1 MNNKKLTKKEKIRLS
16 NEKKSKE
23 VIDDEDDYLR
33 NGGIIVGLG
42 FLLCSVIL
50 TLQVIYLD
58 RTDRVYNKAQNGLFI
73 VSFVTIFYNIV
84 FSIFSF
90 NMLKEY
96 IIILKSMLLGKLDF
110 KDSYNQLVLAN
121 ISNLTI
127 AILVLTFVVDWSL
140 WGGYKVQITTTL
152 SIFFIFTIIEVIKA
166 TIKSKSKK

>member
-1 MNNKKLTKKEKIRLS
+1 MNNKKLTKREKLKHQNANKIIE
-16 NEKKSKE
+16 NEE
-23 VIDDEDDYLR
+23 DDDYLK
-33 NGGIIVGLG
+33 NGGIVLGLG
-42 FLLCSVIL
+42 FLLCSIIL

-58 RTDRVYNKAQNGLFI
+58 RTDIVFQKAQSGLFI
-73 VSFVTIFYNIV
+73 VSFVTIFYNMI

-96 IIILKSMLLGKLDF
+96 TVILRSIVSGKLDF

-127 AILVLTFVVDWSL
+127 AIIVLTFVVDWSL
-140 WGGYKVQITTTL
+140 WGGFKVQMTTTL
-152 SIFFIFTIIEVIKA
+152 SIFFIFTIIEVVKA